1 MPWPEEEIGQEG
13 EWEGGRWAVGGGEKE
28 PQNRGRWVSAQLS

>member
-13 EWEGGRWAVGGGEKE
+13 EWEGGRWAVGRRSRKIEAGG
-28 PQNRGRWVSAQLS
+28 